1 MADSQGTAQTRA
13 KNKYNAKA
21 YDSLRI
27 VVKKGRKEII
37 KAHAESRG
45 ESINGFVSRAIDE
58 AMARDAADTDS
69 GTGRPPVWAVA
80 AVEPHPDYTMTVT
93 FRSGEKRLYDM
104 RPWIE
109 SEKYGRVYAPLKD
122 IDFFMRAYV
131 DGSAAWSDE
140 IDIAPEELYDNGVPI
155 DETAYGDTSK
165 NGESE
170 NE

>member
-1 MADSQGTAQTRA
+1 MPNTVDFYLSKGFDRPMAEYFAR
-13 KNKYNAKA
+13 
-21 YDSLRI
+21 
-27 VVKKGRKEII
+27 GRK
-37 KAHAESRG
+37 RL
-45 ESINGFVSRAIDE
+45 
-58 AMARDAADTDS
+58 
-69 GTGRPPVWAVA
+69 A

-93 FRSGEKRLYDM
+93 FRNGEKRLYDM

-155 DETAYGDTSK
+155 DETAYGSKEK

-170 NE
+170 NEQN